1 MGFLGKIG
9 KVASSALGS
18 ITGGDIL
25 GLGSSLFNTIMNANS
40 VDDTNEANLRLWRMQ
55 AEYNKPI
62 NQMARYKEAGLNP
75 NLIYSQGNPGN
86 MTSSPTMQPKHY
98 DFDPNKQFVLSA
110 TRQNMLAQN
119 DNLHKQNSLLA
130 SQGSLAKEQARK
142 MKLENDFFKKHGQWP
157 GTEGKTFGMGRSVF
171 NTVEPYLKDLA
182 DVLGSGFGRLVS
194 GTNIVEVNMNQIPK
208 KDREPVLKDLRD
220 KGYKVVPV
228 WSTSWLN

>member
-130 SQGSLAKEQARK
+130 SQGSLASEQARK
-142 MKLENDFFKKHGQWP
+142 MKLENDFFEKNGYYPGNELPWARTVKTLWNYISGLPEVLAKDYEKHISR
-157 GTEGKTFGMGRSVF
+157 RS
-171 NTVEPYLKDLA
+171 
-182 DVLGSGFGRLVS
+182 G
-194 GTNIVEVNMNQIPK
+194 IP
-208 KDREPVLKDLRD
+208 R
-220 KGYKVVPV
+220 GKVVPARDL
-228 WSTSWLN
+228 SHTIPIGR

>member
-1 MGFLGKIG
+1 MGFLGGIG
-9 KVASSALGS
+9 KVVGGALGS

-25 GLGSSLFNTIMNANS
+25 GLGSDIFNNYANAKAQREA
-40 VDDTNEANLRLWRMQ
+40 NEANIRLWRMQ
-55 AEYNKPI
+55 AEYNKPK
-62 NQMARYKEAGLNP
+62 NQMARYQEAGLNP

-86 MTSSPTMQPKHY
+86 MTSFPTMQPKRY

-119 DNLHKQNSLLA
+119 DNLHEQNSLLA

>member
-1 MGFLGKIG
+1 MGFLGKVG
-9 KVASSALGS
+9 KVVGGALGS

-40 VDDTNEANLRLWRMQ
+40 VGDTNEANLRLWRMQ

-62 NQMARYKEAGLNP
+62 NQMARYQEAGLNP

-130 SQGSLAKEQARK
+130 SQGSLAAEQARK
-142 MKLENDFFKKHGQWP
+142 MKLENDFFEKNGYYP
-157 GTEGKTFGMGRSVF
+157 GSELPWARSVKTLW
-171 NTVEPYLKDLA
+171 NYISGLPEVLAKDYEKH
-182 DVLGSGFGRLVS
+182 VSRRSGFPPPGKVRDLSDTIPVGR
-194 GTNIVEVNMNQIPK
+194 
-208 KDREPVLKDLRD
+208 
-220 KGYKVVPV
+220 
-228 WSTSWLN
+228 

>member
-1 MGFLGKIG
+1 MGLGSIG
-9 KVASSALGS
+9 KVVKSAVGS
-18 ITGGDIL
+18 ITGGDVL
-25 GLGSSLFNTIMNANS
+25 GLGASLFNTFMNANS
-40 VDDTNEANLRLWRMQ
+40 VADTNEANLRLWREQ
-55 AEYNKPI
+55 AAYNTPA
-62 NQMARYKEAGLNP
+62 NQMARYQAAGLNP
-75 NLIYSQGNPGN
+75 NLVYSQGNPGN
-86 MTSSPTMQPKHY
+86 MTSSPTMQPKHF
-98 DFDPNKQFVLSA
+98 DLDPNQQFVLSA
-110 TRQNMLAQN
+110 TRQNLVAQN
-119 DNLHKQNSLLA
+119 DNLHKQNSLLQ

-171 NTVEPYLKDLA
+171 NTVEPYLEDLA

>member
-9 KVASSALGS
+9 KVASNALGS

-40 VDDTNEANLRLWRMQ
+40 VGDTNEANLRLWRMQ

-62 NQMARYKEAGLNP
+62 NQMARYQEAGLNP

-86 MTSSPTMQPKHY
+86 LTSSPTMQPKHY

-130 SQGSLAKEQARK
+130 SQGSLAAEQARK
-142 MKLENDFFKKHGQWP
+142 MKLENDFFEKNGYYP
-157 GTEGKTFGMGRSVF
+157 GSELPWARTVKTLW
-171 NTVEPYLKDLA
+171 NY
-182 DVLGSGFGRLVS
+182 VS
-194 GTNIVEVNMNQIPK
+194 GLPEVLAEDYEKHISRRSGIP
-208 KDREPVLKDLRD
+208 R
-220 KGYKVVPV
+220 GKVVPARDLSYTV
-228 WSTSWLN
+228 PIGR